1 MGFASLMSTM
11 KTWFFGPGFLVLEK
25 IRAMLY
31 KIYRICDQRGGRT
44 KMESVSKRQ
53 CFLNFVEVFGAQG
66 LKVVADNT
74 RPATID
80 FLRGFV
86 SEIHET
92 ALGNSASFRYALDLA
107 LSLPEEASVYLV
119 EDDYLHQAD
128 GETYIREALE
138 LADYVSLYDHPDKYL
153 NPSPNPLVIRGG
165 EVTRV
170 LLTPSSHWKQ
180 SNSTTM
186 TFAARVRTL
195 RRDAA
200 VMRHYC
206 QLPIPQDFLLFCEL
220 LKHGRRLVTPIP
232 GRSTHCDHF
241 PSPFFFDAH
250 FPMPPDRQAAIP
262 AKEPGSVIDRG
273 AGVEMVGRKESQKP
287 ESPMPAPV
295 PVIIPFFR
303 RKDQL
308 DKCLAAL
315 QHQTW
320 PVEVFIRDNTEDNI
334 YFTAAVNEGLRRC
347 MDRSF
352 DYALVLNQDMYLE
365 PDAVEAMVRSMEA
378 HPACGIG
385 APLQLAADDS
395 DRVICAGGCQTFP
408 AGRHLHGRLSDFRRD
423 AEILWAN
430 GACMMLR
437 KAMIREIG
445 LMDENLVFIGSD
457 SDYSFTARARGWQ
470 VWRIAAARGI
480 HEHGAS
486 GQISSLEIEEL
497 KLGDLL
503 RFGRK
508 WITGG
513 KYWELAHPDDPSP
526 QQAAEV
532 MVRVEETRSLLTR
545 HIAEGRNA
553 REVLDGT
560 RVRRPEEMGDYAPK
574 WCYPSAKGSGE

>member
-1 MGFASLMSTM
+1 MNARFCR
-11 KTWFFGPGFLVLEK
+11 PGFHVLEK

-31 KIYRICDQRGGRT
+31 KIYRICDQRDGHT

-53 CFLNFVEVFGAQG
+53 CFRNFIEVFGTRG

-119 EDDYLHQAD
+119 EDDYLHQAG
-128 GETYIREALE
+128 GETYIREALQ
-138 LADYVSLYDHPDKYL
+138 LADYVSLYDHPDKYMSK
-153 NPSPNPLVIRGG
+153 SPNPLVNRGG

-170 LLTPSSHWKQ
+170 LLTPSSHWKLT
-180 SNSTTM
+180 NSTTM

-200 VMRHYC
+200 VMRRYC
-206 QLPIPQDFLLFCEL
+206 QLPIPQDFLMFCEL
-220 LKHGRRLVTPIP
+220 LEHGRRLVTPIP

-241 PSPFFFDAH
+241 PSPFFFDAS
-250 FPMPPDRQAAIP
+250 FPMPTDRQAATP
-262 AKEPGSVIDRG
+262 AKEFGSMTDRG
-273 AGVEMVGRKESQKP
+273 AGLVMVGGKENEKP
-287 ESPMPAPV
+287 KSPLPTPV

-315 QHQTW
+315 QRQTW

-334 YFTAAVNEGLRRC
+334 YFTAAVNEGLRRY
-347 MDRSF
+347 MDRSC

-365 PDAVEAMVRSMEA
+365 PDAVETMVRFMEA

-395 DRVICAGGCQTFP
+395 DRVIWAGGCEAFP
-408 AGRHLHGRLSDFRRD
+408 AGRHLHGRLADFRQD

-430 GACMMLR
+430 GACMILR
-437 KAMIREIG
+437 TAMIREIG

-470 VWRIAAARGI
+470 VWRIAAARGT

-486 GQISSLEIEEL
+486 GEISNLEIEEL
-497 KLGDLL
+497 KLADLM

-508 WITGG
+508 WVTGG
-513 KYWELAHPDDPSP
+513 QYTDLAHPDDPSL
-526 QQAAEV
+526 QQAAEI
-532 MVRVEETRSLLTR
+532 MVRVEETRSLLKR
-545 HIAEGRNA
+545 HIAEGRSA
-553 REVLDGT
+553 REALDGT
-560 RVRRPEEMGDYAPK
+560 RVRRPEELGDHVSTQTGVVA
-574 WCYPSAKGSGE
+574 